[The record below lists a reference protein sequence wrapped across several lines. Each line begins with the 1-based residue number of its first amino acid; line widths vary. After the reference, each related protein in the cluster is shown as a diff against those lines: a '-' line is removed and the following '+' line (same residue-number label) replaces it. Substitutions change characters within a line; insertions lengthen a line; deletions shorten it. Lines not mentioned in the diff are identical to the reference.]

1 MPPPPPPMSNQQ
13 ALGLGTMGSMSSIIG
28 DITGGD
34 QMETT
39 QTMATLGAG
48 YHQCRVARRGR
59 VSKEA
64 FDVSV
69 EGAGSKHKIKPDH
82 LSGFDCQFENAI
94 EGCFIAT
101 HNNQNSK
108 QNISSTFDPR
118 DLTCVTCK
126 SAHPIVETRGGGICP
141 LLSSSLTKPSRPWLR
156 GGWGETA

>member
-1 MPPPPPPMSNQQ
+1 MCGGGEGEPFTPTGMWERATSRVGRPDTT
-13 ALGLGTMGSMSSIIG
+13 AGTMSSMSSIIG
-28 DITGGD
+28 DLKGWD

-82 LSGFDCQFENAI
+82 LSGFDSQFENAI

-101 HNNQNSK
+101 RNNQNCK
-108 QNISSTFDPR
+108 QNISCTFDPR
-118 DLTCVTCK
+118 DLSCVTCN
-126 SAHPIVETRGGGICP
+126 SAHPIVETRGGGGRITFYP
-141 LLSSSLTKPSRPWLR
+141 HSL
-156 GGWGETA
+156 

>member
-1 MPPPPPPMSNQQ
+1 MF
-13 ALGLGTMGSMSSIIG
+13 SIIG
-28 DITGGD
+28 DMTGWD

-69 EGAGSKHKIKPDH
+69 EGAGTKHEIKPDH
-82 LSGFDCQFENAI
+82 LSGLDSQFENEI

-101 HNNQNSK
+101 PNNQNSK

-126 SAHPIVETRGGGICP
+126 SAQPIVETRGGGGGIT
-141 LLSSSLTKPSRPWLR
+141 LYSHSL
-156 GGWGETA
+156 